1 MEAAAR
7 KQISQENNEIE
18 LVRVQATKLIAICDD
33 ILTPNPTV
41 IMPGEV
47 FWVNLIPMDGL
58 KGLGAH
64 FQGESFFVEA
74 HEWTLLSN

>member
-1 MEAAAR
+1 MEAVAR

-18 LVRVQATKLIAICDD
+18 LVKVQATKIIAICDD
-33 ILTPNPTV
+33 SLSPNPTV
-41 IMPGEV
+41 IEPGEI
-47 FWVNLIPMDGL
+47 FWVNLIPMEGL

-64 FQGESFFVEA
+64 YKGESFFVED